1 MIFAELIYKQN
12 HSTPKIIPHHATKKP
27 SETIVP
33 EGTVLLVNMK
43 LRSPRQKELTAAQAG
58 EIFLNV
64 QFVSRGGGS
73 EGVDDGTGFGT
84 FDGVGKQPIFS
95 SDDKGADGILGAI
108 VIQRDVAV
116 LQAAV
121 KILLFVEAVLHRL
134 GKLGAAAD
142 TQAAQP
148 REKTVKTP

>member
-1 MIFAELIYKQN
+1 M
-12 HSTPKIIPHHATKKP
+12 
-27 SETIVP
+27 VD
-33 EGTVLLVNMK
+33 MK
-43 LRSPRQKELTAAQAG
+43 LSYPRQKELTAAQAG

-108 VIQRDVAV
+108 VIHRDVAV

-121 KILLFVEAVLHRL
+121 KILLFIEAVLHRL
-134 GKLGAAAD
+134 GKFSGR
-142 TQAAQP
+142 TETRAAQP
-148 REKTVKTP
+148 REKTVKKGL

>member
-1 MIFAELIYKQN
+1 M
-12 HSTPKIIPHHATKKP
+12 
-27 SETIVP
+27 
-33 EGTVLLVNMK
+33 VNMK
-43 LRSPRQKELTAAQAG
+43 SSYPRQKVVAAAQAG

-64 QFVSRGGGS
+64 QSVSRGGGS
-73 EGVDDGTGFGT
+73 EGVDDCADFGT

-108 VIQRDVAV
+108 VIHRDVAV

-121 KILLFVEAVLHRL
+121 KILLFVEAILHRL

-142 TQAAQP
+142 SQAVQP
-148 REKTVKTP
+148 CEKTVKKGG